1 MSTDLPT
8 DLPTPSPTCSP
19 APSPSGSSLPQP
31 PGVDL
36 NTLLIRQATPT
47 ILLRVN
53 GESMQGA
60 GIHHGDLVV
69 VERSDQARAGE
80 IVVARLAEGFTLK
93 RLVCHRQRWWLEAA
107 HPAYPPLPLPEDA
120 RDGELWGVA
129 RHVIR
134 QL

>member
-1 MSTDLPT
+1 MSTDSST
-8 DLPTPSPTCSP
+8 RSP
-19 APSPSGSSLPQP
+19 ARSPIRSPNGSPLPHP
-31 PGVDL
+31 PGIDL

-80 IVVARLAEGFTLK
+80 IVVARLVEGFTLK